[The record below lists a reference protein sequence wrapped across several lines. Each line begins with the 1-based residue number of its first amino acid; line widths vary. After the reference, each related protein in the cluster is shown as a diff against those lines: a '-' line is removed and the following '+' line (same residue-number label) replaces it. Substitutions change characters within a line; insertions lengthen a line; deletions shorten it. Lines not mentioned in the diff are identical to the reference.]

1 LASMLTGYTIE
12 LNEVE
17 GITDRSGD
25 SRSRSKEI
33 EKTTDTSALADLF
46 K

>member
-1 LASMLTGYTIE
+1 MLTGYAIE
-12 LNEVE
+12 LNEIE
-17 GITDRSGD
+17 GITDRQAS
-25 SRSRSKEI
+25 SNEAKET